1 MSKRRREKY
10 DPYRPPRG
18 GAPAAAQTTRRRA
31 LVWLGVGGAAL
42 GGMAAVPLLGRLG
55 QSSVTTAAPADLDL
69 DTVTVDRPAID
80 LGRVKLDVQVP
91 VSVTLT
97 NQSRRQ
103 VILRQATVETLEGC

>member
-1 MSKRRREKY
+1 MSKRRRQKY
-10 DPYRPPRG
+10 DPYRP
-18 GAPAAAQTTRRRA
+18 ASSDTPAAAATGRRRA

-42 GGMAAVPLLGRLG
+42 GALGVAPLVGRLG
-55 QSSVTTAAPADLDL
+55 QSTAATAAPANLDL
-69 DTVTVDRPAID
+69 DTLTVDRPAID
-80 LGRVKLDVQVP
+80 LGRVRLDVQVP